1 VCRRWKRPLAF
12 TQALTAGRPQK
23 LSSWPRNR
31 SNPRDKSIREYA
43 AKRDHTRT
51 PESAALPAAKDD
63 KRKGLHRFV
72 IQKHTSKKNTHGLG
86 RKYVEATFIEPMRC
100 EAVTAL
106 PEDRRWRFEIKFD
119 GYRCIAV
126 KRGSEVT
133 LFSRN
138 RNVLNDRFPN
148 VADALKLMAGD
159 FVLDGEIVALDE
171 EGRPSFQLLQS
182 GRAHPLAAYL
192 YVFDLLIRDGET
204 LHTKTIERRRE
215 RLSELLPESID
226 PIRLSPLL
234 QAPVDQVLEG
244 VRKLRLEGIIG
255 KRNDSK
261 YEAGERSGA
270 WIKHR
275 TNREQEF
282 VVGGYVPGAH
292 GFDALLVGIYEN

>member
-1 VCRRWKRPLAF
+1 
-12 TQALTAGRPQK
+12 
-23 LSSWPRNR
+23 
-31 SNPRDKSIREYA
+31 
-43 AKRDHTRT
+43 
-51 PESAALPAAKDD
+51 
-63 KRKGLHRFV
+63 
-72 IQKHTSKKNTHGLG
+72 
-86 RKYVEATFIEPMRC
+86 M
-100 EAVTAL
+100 
-106 PEDRRWRFEIKFD
+106 
-119 GYRCIAV
+119 

-148 VADALKLMAGD
+148 VVDALKLMDGD

-171 EGRPSFQLLQS
+171 QGRPSFQLLQN
-182 GRAHPLAAYL
+182 GRAHPLSAYL
-192 YVFDLLIRDGET
+192 YVFDLLIRDGEA
-204 LHTKTIERRRE
+204 LHTQTIERRRE

-234 QAPVDQVLEG
+234 EAPVDQVLEG

-282 VVGGYVPGAH
+282 VIGGYVPGAR
-292 GFDALLVGIYEN
+292 GFDALLVGIYENERLIFVAKVKNGFVSLKKAEIFSMIKKFGTREVPIHQPSREESVSMGRVAHCGEDEGVPMDETGAGLSGCFRRMD